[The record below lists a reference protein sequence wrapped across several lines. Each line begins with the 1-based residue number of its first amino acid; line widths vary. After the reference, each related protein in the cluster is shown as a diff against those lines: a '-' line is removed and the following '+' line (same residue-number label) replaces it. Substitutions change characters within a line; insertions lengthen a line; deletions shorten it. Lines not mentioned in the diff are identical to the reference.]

1 MASRKSTIQVDVT
14 GDARSAIKALGQV
27 TAKMGTMQSK
37 AIAVGSAIGTVIGKG
52 VTAAIGAIRD
62 LGGEILSQSD
72 SIQKFQSTMG
82 FAGFDDSAI
91 KAATKATRDYAD
103 KTVYDLTTVQNTTA
117 QLAANGVQDY
127 VGLTKA
133 AGNLN
138 AVAGGNAE
146 TFKSVAMVLTQT
158 AGAGKLT
165 TENWNQLTDA
175 IPGAADRLMES
186 MKQAGAYTGNFRD
199 AMEDGQI
206 SAQEFSDAI
215 MSLGMEDV
223 AQQAATS
230 TATFEGAWG
239 NLMASLTGG
248 AADLVNIFKPAIT
261 NSIGWAAAQI
271 STWFSIANQAIGDF
285 LNAFTNTA
293 SFDAASQTFQAIVD
307 AVKTVGDTIG
317 TVAET
322 IVPQLSGVGDA
333 IQNLGGASGIGTAI
347 GNAFNGAAGV
357 VQTMAGAVKSFGDWV
372 KANAEPISLALV
384 TIGSGFAAFKVASII
399 STVVTM
405 LKSFS
410 AASTAA
416 AIAQQLLNVAMNANP
431 IMIVITAI
439 GALVG
444 ALTWFFTQTET
455 GRQIWANFTSF
466 LGSCANNIVGF
477 FQSLPGRI
485 GGFFQ
490 SAVNAAQG
498 AWSGVTG
505 FFSGIWNGITS
516 GARSIV
522 GGIRN
527 AFSSAVNAAEGVIE
541 GLVSKVQS
549 VWDRISGIIGS
560 IKSGIQGAWDTITGL
575 LPFSAAPMRANAI
588 GFTPMAAAYAPRIAI
603 GGADSQSA
611 SYGSP
616 RPAFTLTDL
625 ATVLN
630 TASGKTTVN
639 YITYNVQLPARMMVG
654 SKSEL
659 IRWIKQGLAE
669 AERRVN

>member
-14 GDARSAIKALGQV
+14 GDARSAIKALGDV
-27 TAKMGTMQSK
+27 TAKMGKMQSK

-52 VTAAIGAIRD
+52 ATVAINSIRN
-62 LGGEILSQSD
+62 LGSEILAQSD

-82 FAGFDDSAI
+82 FAGFDDSSI
-91 KAATKATRDYAD
+91 KAATKATRAYAD
-103 KTVYDLTTVQNTTA
+103 QTVYDLTTVQNTTA
-117 QLAANGVQDY
+117 QLAANGVRDY

-138 AVAGGNAE
+138 AVAGGNAD
-146 TFKSVAMVLTQT
+146 TFRTVAMVLTQT

-175 IPGAADRLMES
+175 IPGAAGRLMDA

-199 AMEDGQI
+199 AMEEGQI
-206 SAQEFSDAI
+206 SADEFNNAI
-215 MSLGMEDV
+215 MQLGMEDV
-223 AQQAATS
+223 ARKAATS

-248 AADLVNIFKPAIT
+248 AADLVTIFKPAIT
-261 NSIGWAAAQI
+261 NGIGWSANKI
-271 STWFSIANQAIGDF
+271 STWFGIANQAIEKF

-293 SFDAASQTFQAIVD
+293 SFSTASKAFQAIVD
-307 AVKTVGDTIG
+307 AVQTVGDAIS
-317 TVAET
+317 TVATT
-322 IVPQLSGVGDA
+322 IVPQLSGMGDA

-357 VQTMAGAVKSFGDWV
+357 VQTVAGAVKSFGDWV
-372 KANAEPISLALV
+372 KSNAEPISMELV
-384 TIGSGFAAFKVASII
+384 MIGSGFAAFKVASII

-410 AASTAA
+410 LASTAA
-416 AIAQQLLNVAMNANP
+416 AIAQNLLNVAMNANP
-431 IMIVITAI
+431 IMIVVTA
-439 GALVG
+439 LG
-444 ALTWFFTQTET
+444 ALTGAVVWFFTQTET

-477 FQSLPGRI
+477 FQSMPGKI

-490 SAVNAAQG
+490 SAVSVAQG

-505 FFSGIWNGITS
+505 FFGNIWNGITS
-516 GARSIV
+516 GAQSIV

-527 AFSSAVNAAEGVIE
+527 AFSSAVNAAKSVIE

-575 LPFSAAPMRANAI
+575 LPFSAAPMRANVM
-588 GFTPMAAAYAPRIAI
+588 GFTPMAAAYSPLMAV
-603 GGADSQSA
+603 GGADSQGA

-616 RPAFTLTDL
+616 RTAFTLTDL
-625 ATVLN
+625 ASVL
-630 TASGKTTVN
+630 TSASGKTTVN